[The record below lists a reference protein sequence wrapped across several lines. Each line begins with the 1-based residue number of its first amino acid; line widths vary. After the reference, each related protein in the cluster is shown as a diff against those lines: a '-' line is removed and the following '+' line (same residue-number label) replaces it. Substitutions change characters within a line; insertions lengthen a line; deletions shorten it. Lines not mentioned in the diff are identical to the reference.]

1 MTRAFIGGK
10 EVRKEDLGKYEIKS
24 EKVKRI
30 LAEKI
35 CEAKKKDEQ

>member
-1 MTRAFIGGK
+1 MTRVFIGGK
-10 EVRKEDLGKYEIKS
+10 EVCKEDLGKYEIKS

-35 CEAKKKDEQ
+35 SEAKNEDKQ

>member
-1 MTRAFIGGK
+1 MTRIFIGGK

-30 LAEKI
+30 LLSKLRRN
-35 CEAKKKDEQ
+35 